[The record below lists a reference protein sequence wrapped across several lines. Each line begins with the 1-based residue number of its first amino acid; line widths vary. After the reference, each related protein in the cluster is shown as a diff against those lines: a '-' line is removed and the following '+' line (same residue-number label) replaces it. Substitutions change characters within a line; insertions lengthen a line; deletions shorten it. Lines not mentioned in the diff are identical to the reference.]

1 MPNWRNVARVTWGRE
16 TSDGAGVRLKR
27 VIGQPELD
35 YLDPFLMLD
44 AFGSDEADDY
54 IAGFPPH
61 PHRGIETVTY
71 MLAGRMR
78 HEDDAGNAGILGPGG
93 VQWMTAGRG
102 IIHSEMPEQEEGEMR
117 GFQLWVNLPAKDKMC
132 PPRYQ
137 NIEPD
142 AVPVVIRDDGV
153 GIKVIA
159 GTIDGIEGPV
169 RGIAA
174 APLYID
180 VTLPAFAVS
189 DHMVAQ
195 GHNAFAYL
203 FRGAAEI
210 GATETTPGKTVR
222 NGELAVLGPGD
233 AVRIRAGEDG
243 ARLILVAGKPL
254 GEPVVKYGPF
264 VMNTRDEIVQAIQ
277 DYQNG
282 TFSASPKQRPH

>member
-1 MPNWRNVARVTWGRE
+1 MTKNWRGVVAVTHGRE
-16 TSDGAGVRLKR
+16 TSDGAGVRLTR
-27 VIGQPELD
+27 VIGTSEID

-44 AFGSDEADDY
+44 AFGSDEASDY

-78 HEDDAGNAGILGPGG
+78 HEDNAGHGGVLGPGG

-137 NIEPD
+137 NIEPEE
-142 AVPVVIRDDGV
+142 VPTARRDGV
-153 GIKVIA
+153 AIRVIA

-174 APLYID
+174 EPLYVD
-180 VTLPAFAVS
+180 LSMEAGAVS
-189 DHMVAQ
+189 DHDIPA
-195 GHNAFAYL
+195 GHNGFAYV
-203 FRGAAEI
+203 FGGTAEI
-210 GATETTPGKTVR
+210 GADDDAAGKTIR
-222 NGELAVLGPGD
+222 TGELAVLGKGD
-233 AVRIRAGEDG
+233 AVRIRAGNDG
-243 ARLILVAGKPL
+243 ARLILVAGRPL
-254 GEPVVKYGPF
+254 NEPVFKYGPF
-264 VMNTRDEIVQAIQ
+264 VMNSKEEILEAIRDYNA
-277 DYQNG
+277 G
-282 TFSASPKQRPH
+282 TFDTPAH